1 MGMSNNFLSQEEI
14 NALLSGEAMDNNAES
29 NSDKSEAIEDSIT
42 DIDKDLLG
50 EIGNISMGSA
60 STALYQLINQKVNIT
75 TPVVSVTTL
84 REIKAGFETPNV
96 VVDIEYIAGIV
107 GRNILIIRNDDG
119 LVISNLMMG
128 GDGDIGDSH
137 ELSELEV
144 SAVSEA
150 MNQMIGSAAT
160 SMATMFGRKVDI
172 SPPTAKVVTED
183 NVPISDSIPEDQPIV
198 KVSFKM
204 TIGDLVDSSIMQIFP
219 IETAKNIVAIM
230 TGEDNMQEAA
240 AKAEEPKSEV
250 PASEPIVNKEIEPNM
265 NAAQPQMQQQ
275 PPMQYD
281 QNQMS
286 GQMQYGQPQMMQQP
300 QMQYDQSQ
308 MYGQPQM
315 MQQPQMQYQ
324 GQPMQYG
331 YGQQM
336 YQGQPMQ
343 YQQPVEVHKA
353 AFEPLGDQS
362 AVPPIKNI
370 DLIMDVPLDIS
381 VVLGRTKKSIQDIL
395 NLGAGSLIE
404 LQKLAEEPVEILV
417 NGKQIALGE
426 VVVVD
431 ENFGVRITSIVNGS
445 ERLKSLSK
453 N

>member
-14 NALLSGEAMDNNAES
+14 NALLSG
-29 NSDKSEAIEDSIT
+29 KSTDSEDSNVSSSASENMEDAIT
-42 DIDKDLLG
+42 ETDKDLLG

-60 STALYQLINQKVNIT
+60 STALYQLINQQVNIT

-84 REIKAGFETPNV
+84 KEIKEGFETPNIV
-96 VVDIEYIAGIV
+96 LDIEYIAGIV
-107 GRNILIIRNDDG
+107 GRNILIIKTYYC

-128 GDGDIGDSH
+128 GDGKVTDVH
-137 ELSELEV
+137 ELSELEI

-172 SPPTAKVVTED
+172 SPPTSKVVTD
-183 NVPISDSIPEDQPIV
+183 DLVPISDSIPEDQPIV

-204 TIGDLVDSSIMQIFP
+204 TIGDIVDSNIMQIFP

-230 TGEDNMQEAA
+230 TGEDSGDKNDEQQPE
-240 AKAEEPKSEV
+240 KPKE
-250 PASEPIVNKEIEPNM
+250 EPIVNKEIHTQPEPQM
-265 NAAQPQMQQQ
+265 QQNAPEPQIQYEQPQMQMQQ
-275 PPMQYD
+275 QQYAP
-281 QNQMS
+281 QQ
-286 GQMQYGQPQMMQQP
+286 QMQGYGQPQMQSYMQQP
-300 QMQYDQSQ
+300 QMYGGGQVQQYA
-308 MYGQPQM
+308 
-315 MQQPQMQYQ
+315 
-324 GQPMQYG
+324 
-331 YGQQM
+331 
-336 YQGQPMQ
+336 
-343 YQQPVEVHKA
+343 QPVEVHQA
-353 AFEPLGDQS
+353 AFEPLTPQNS
-362 AVPPIKNI
+362 VPPIKNI

-404 LQKLAEEPVEILV
+404 LDKLAEEPVEILV

-431 ENFGVRITSIVNGS
+431 ENFGVRITSIVSNV
-445 ERLKSLSK
+445 ERLKSLK
-453 N
+453 

>member
-14 NALLSGEAMDNNAES
+14 NALLSGESTDSEDNNVS
-29 NSDKSEAIEDSIT
+29 SEVNEDMEDAITET
-42 DIDKDLLG
+42 DKDLLG

-60 STALYQLINQKVNIT
+60 STALYQLINQQVNIT

-84 REIKAGFETPNV
+84 KEIKEGFETPNIV
-96 VVDIEYIAGIV
+96 LDIEYIAGIV
-107 GRNILIIRNDDG
+107 GRNILIIKTYDG

-128 GDGDIGDSH
+128 GDGKVTDVH
-137 ELSELEV
+137 ELSELEI

-172 SPPTAKVVTED
+172 SPPTSKVVTD
-183 NVPISDSIPEDQPIV
+183 DLVPISDSIPEDQPIV

-204 TIGDLVDSSIMQIFP
+204 TIGDIVDSNIMQIFP

-230 TGEDNMQEAA
+230 TGEDSGDKTNEQQPE
-240 AKAEEPKSEV
+240 KPKE
-250 PASEPIVNKEIEPNM
+250 EPIVNKEIHTQPEPQIQQTVSEQQM
-265 NAAQPQMQQQ
+265 QYEQPQMQMQQ
-275 PPMQYD
+275 QQYAP
-281 QNQMS
+281 QQ
-286 GQMQYGQPQMMQQP
+286 QMQGYGQPQMQSYMQQP
-300 QMQYDQSQ
+300 QMYGGGQVQQYA
-308 MYGQPQM
+308 
-315 MQQPQMQYQ
+315 
-324 GQPMQYG
+324 
-331 YGQQM
+331 
-336 YQGQPMQ
+336 
-343 YQQPVEVHKA
+343 QPVEVHQA
-353 AFEPLGDQS
+353 AFEPLTPQNS
-362 AVPPIKNI
+362 VPPIKNI

-404 LQKLAEEPVEILV
+404 LDKLAEEPVEILV

-431 ENFGVRITSIVNGS
+431 ENFGVRITSIVSNV
-445 ERLKSLSK
+445 ERLKSLK
-453 N
+453 

>member
-14 NALLSGEAMDNNAES
+14 NALLSGESTDS
-29 NSDKSEAIEDSIT
+29 EDSNVSSSASENMEDAIT
-42 DIDKDLLG
+42 ETDKDLLG

-60 STALYQLINQKVNIT
+60 STALYQLINQQVNIT

-84 REIKAGFETPNV
+84 KEIKEGFETPNIV
-96 VVDIEYIAGIV
+96 LDIEYIAGIV
-107 GRNILIIRNDDG
+107 GRNILIIKTYDG

-128 GDGDIGDSH
+128 GDGNVTDIH
-137 ELSELEV
+137 ELSELEI

-172 SPPTAKVVTED
+172 SPPTSKVVTD
-183 NVPISDSIPEDQPIV
+183 DLVPISDSIPEDQPIV

-204 TIGDLVDSSIMQIFP
+204 TIGDIVDSNIMQIFP

-230 TGEDNMQEAA
+230 TGEDSAN
-240 AKAEEPKSEV
+240 KTSESQ
-250 PASEPIVNKEIEPNM
+250 PEKLKEEPIVNKEIHTQPEPQMQQNVSEPQM
-265 NAAQPQMQQQ
+265 QYEQPQMQMQQ
-275 PPMQYD
+275 QQYAP
-281 QNQMS
+281 QQ
-286 GQMQYGQPQMMQQP
+286 QMQGYGQPQMQSYMQQP
-300 QMQYDQSQ
+300 QMYGGGQVQQYA
-308 MYGQPQM
+308 
-315 MQQPQMQYQ
+315 
-324 GQPMQYG
+324 
-331 YGQQM
+331 
-336 YQGQPMQ
+336 
-343 YQQPVEVHKA
+343 QPVEVHQA
-353 AFEPLGDQS
+353 AFEPLTPQNS
-362 AVPPIKNI
+362 VPPIKNI

-404 LQKLAEEPVEILV
+404 LDKLAEEPVEILV

-431 ENFGVRITSIVNGS
+431 ENFGVRITSIVSNV
-445 ERLKSLSK
+445 ERLRSLK
-453 N
+453 

>member
-14 NALLSGEAMDNNAES
+14 NALLSGESLDTEDNSALSSADTNL
-29 NSDKSEAIEDSIT
+29 EDTIT
-42 DIDKDLLG
+42 DTDKDLLG

-60 STALYQLINQKVNIT
+60 STALYQLINQQVNIT

-84 REIKAGFETPNV
+84 KEIKAGFETPNIV
-96 VVDIEYIAGIV
+96 LDIEYIAGIV
-107 GRNILIIRNDDG
+107 GRNVLIIKTYDG

-128 GDGDIGDSH
+128 GDGNVTDVH
-137 ELSELEV
+137 ELSELEI

-172 SPPTAKVVTED
+172 SPPNARVVT
-183 NVPISDSIPEDQPIV
+183 DSSEPLSTAIPEDQPIV

-204 TIGDLVDSSIMQIFP
+204 TIGDIVDSNIMQIFP

-230 TGEDNMQEAA
+230 TGED
-240 AKAEEPKSEV
+240 KAEEAPAPQPEPELPKE
-250 PASEPIVNKEIEPNM
+250 EPMVNKEINAEPE
-265 NAAQPQMQQQ
+265 
-275 PPMQYD
+275 
-281 QNQMS
+281 
-286 GQMQYGQPQMMQQP
+286 MQQP
-300 QMQYDQSQ
+300 QMQYSEPQ
-308 MYGQPQM
+308 MQQQQYAPQPQMQQQYGMQQPMYGYGQPQM
-315 MQQPQMQYQ
+315 QQYGMQQPQMYG
-324 GQPMQYG
+324 GQPQQYA
-331 YGQQM
+331 
-336 YQGQPMQ
+336 
-343 YQQPVEVHKA
+343 QPVEVHQA
-353 AFEPLGDQS
+353 AFEPLTPQS
-362 AVPPIKNI
+362 SVPPIKNI

-404 LQKLAEEPVEILV
+404 LDKLAEEPVEILV

-431 ENFGVRITSIVNGS
+431 ENFGVRITSIVSNA
-445 ERLKSLSK
+445 ERLKSLK
-453 N
+453 K

>member
-14 NALLSGEAMDNNAES
+14 NALLSGESTDSEDNNVS
-29 NSDKSEAIEDSIT
+29 SDVNEDMEDAITET
-42 DIDKDLLG
+42 DKDLLG

-60 STALYQLINQKVNIT
+60 STALYQLINQQVNIT

-84 REIKAGFETPNV
+84 KEIKEGFETPNIV
-96 VVDIEYIAGIV
+96 LDIEYIAGIV
-107 GRNILIIRNDDG
+107 GRNILIIKTYDG

-128 GDGDIGDSH
+128 GDGKVTDVH
-137 ELSELEV
+137 ELSELEI

-172 SPPTAKVVTED
+172 SPPTSKVVTD
-183 NVPISDSIPEDQPIV
+183 DLMPISDSIPEDQPIV

-204 TIGDLVDSSIMQIFP
+204 TIGDIVDSNIMQIFP

-230 TGEDNMQEAA
+230 TGEDSANNTSESQPE
-240 AKAEEPKSEV
+240 KPKE
-250 PASEPIVNKEIEPNM
+250 EPIVNKEIHTQPEPQMQQNVSEPQM
-265 NAAQPQMQQQ
+265 QYEQPQMQMQQ
-275 PPMQYD
+275 QQYAP
-281 QNQMS
+281 QQ
-286 GQMQYGQPQMMQQP
+286 QMQGYGQPQMQSYMQQP
-300 QMQYDQSQ
+300 QMYGGGQVQQYA
-308 MYGQPQM
+308 
-315 MQQPQMQYQ
+315 
-324 GQPMQYG
+324 
-331 YGQQM
+331 
-336 YQGQPMQ
+336 
-343 YQQPVEVHKA
+343 QPVEVHQA
-353 AFEPLGDQS
+353 AFEPLTPQNS
-362 AVPPIKNI
+362 VPPIKNI

-404 LQKLAEEPVEILV
+404 LDKLAEEPVEILV

-431 ENFGVRITSIVNGS
+431 ENFGVRITSIVSNV
-445 ERLKSLSK
+445 ERLKSLK
-453 N
+453 

>member
-14 NALLSGEAMDNNAES
+14 NALLSGESLDTEDNSALSSADTNL
-29 NSDKSEAIEDSIT
+29 EDTIT
-42 DIDKDLLG
+42 DTDKDLLG

-60 STALYQLINQKVNIT
+60 STALYQLINQQVNIT

-84 REIKAGFETPNV
+84 KEIKAGFETPNIV
-96 VVDIEYIAGIV
+96 LDIEYIAGIV
-107 GRNILIIRNDDG
+107 GRNILIIKTYDG

-128 GDGDIGDSH
+128 GDGNVTDVH
-137 ELSELEV
+137 ELSELEI

-172 SPPTAKVVTED
+172 SPPNARVVT
-183 NVPISDSIPEDQPIV
+183 DSSEPLSTAIPEDQPIV

-204 TIGDLVDSSIMQIFP
+204 TIGDIVDSNIMQIFP

-230 TGEDNMQEAA
+230 TGED
-240 AKAEEPKSEV
+240 KAEEAPAPQPEPELPKE
-250 PASEPIVNKEIEPNM
+250 EPIVNKEINAEPE
-265 NAAQPQMQQQ
+265 
-275 PPMQYD
+275 
-281 QNQMS
+281 
-286 GQMQYGQPQMMQQP
+286 MQQP
-300 QMQYDQSQ
+300 QMQYSEPQ
-308 MYGQPQM
+308 MQPQQQPQQQYAPQPQMQQQYGMQQPMYGYGQPQM
-315 MQQPQMQYQ
+315 QQYGMQQPQMYG
-324 GQPMQYG
+324 GQPQQYA
-331 YGQQM
+331 
-336 YQGQPMQ
+336 
-343 YQQPVEVHKA
+343 QPVEVHQA
-353 AFEPLGDQS
+353 AFEPLTPQS
-362 AVPPIKNI
+362 SVPPIKNI

-404 LQKLAEEPVEILV
+404 LDKLAEEPVEILV

-431 ENFGVRITSIVNGS
+431 ENFGVRITSIVSNA
-445 ERLKSLSK
+445 ERLKSLK
-453 N
+453 K

>member
-14 NALLSGEAMDNNAES
+14 NALLSGESTDS
-29 NSDKSEAIEDSIT
+29 EDSNVSSSASENMEDAIT
-42 DIDKDLLG
+42 ETDKDLLG

-60 STALYQLINQKVNIT
+60 STALYQLINQQVNIT

-84 REIKAGFETPNV
+84 KEIKEGFETPNIV
-96 VVDIEYIAGIV
+96 LDIEYIAGIV
-107 GRNILIIRNDDG
+107 GRNILIIKTYDG

-128 GDGDIGDSH
+128 GDGKVTDVH
-137 ELSELEV
+137 ELSELEI

-172 SPPTAKVVTED
+172 SPPTSKVVTD
-183 NVPISDSIPEDQPIV
+183 DLVPISDSIPEDQPIV

-204 TIGDLVDSSIMQIFP
+204 TIGDIVDSNIMQIFP

-230 TGEDNMQEAA
+230 TGEDSGDRNDEQQPE
-240 AKAEEPKSEV
+240 KPKE
-250 PASEPIVNKEIEPNM
+250 EPIVNKEIHTQPEPQMQQNVPEPQIQYE
-265 NAAQPQMQQQ
+265 QPQMQMQQ
-275 PPMQYD
+275 QQYAP
-281 QNQMS
+281 QQ
-286 GQMQYGQPQMMQQP
+286 QMQGYGQPQMQSYMQQP
-300 QMQYDQSQ
+300 QMYGGGQVQQYA
-308 MYGQPQM
+308 
-315 MQQPQMQYQ
+315 
-324 GQPMQYG
+324 
-331 YGQQM
+331 
-336 YQGQPMQ
+336 
-343 YQQPVEVHKA
+343 QPVEVHQA
-353 AFEPLGDQS
+353 AFEPLTPQNS
-362 AVPPIKNI
+362 VPPIKNI

-404 LQKLAEEPVEILV
+404 LDKLAEEPVEILV

-431 ENFGVRITSIVNGS
+431 ENFGVRITSIVSNV
-445 ERLKSLSK
+445 ERLKSLK
-453 N
+453 

>member
-14 NALLSGEAMDNNAES
+14 NALLSGESTDS
-29 NSDKSEAIEDSIT
+29 EDSNVSSSASENMEDAIT
-42 DIDKDLLG
+42 ETDKDLLG

-60 STALYQLINQKVNIT
+60 STALYQLINQQVNIT

-84 REIKAGFETPNV
+84 KEIKEGFETPNIV
-96 VVDIEYIAGIV
+96 LDIEYIAGIV
-107 GRNILIIRNDDG
+107 GRNILIIKTYDG

-128 GDGDIGDSH
+128 GDGKVTDVH
-137 ELSELEV
+137 ELSELEI

-172 SPPTAKVVTED
+172 SPPTSKVVTD
-183 NVPISDSIPEDQPIV
+183 DLVPISDSIPEDQPIV

-204 TIGDLVDSSIMQIFP
+204 TIGDIVDSNIIQIFP

-230 TGEDNMQEAA
+230 TGEDSGDKNDEQQPE
-240 AKAEEPKSEV
+240 KPKE
-250 PASEPIVNKEIEPNM
+250 EPIVNKEIHTQPEPQM
-265 NAAQPQMQQQ
+265 QQNAPEPQIQYEQPQMQMQQ
-275 PPMQYD
+275 QQYAP
-281 QNQMS
+281 QQ
-286 GQMQYGQPQMMQQP
+286 QMQGYGQPQMQSYMQQP
-300 QMQYDQSQ
+300 QMYGGGQVQQYA
-308 MYGQPQM
+308 
-315 MQQPQMQYQ
+315 
-324 GQPMQYG
+324 
-331 YGQQM
+331 
-336 YQGQPMQ
+336 
-343 YQQPVEVHKA
+343 QPVEVHQA
-353 AFEPLGDQS
+353 AFEPLTPQNS
-362 AVPPIKNI
+362 VPPIKNI

-404 LQKLAEEPVEILV
+404 LDKLAEEPVEILV

-431 ENFGVRITSIVNGS
+431 ENFGVRITSIVSNV
-445 ERLKSLSK
+445 ERLKSLK
-453 N
+453 